1 MKINE
6 ITLNPQMFPA
16 GDPSRLRVGEA
27 VVEGGHVV
35 EKITFHSGNDV
46 FNKGREVGGGSYAV
60 FFEGIPERRIIM
72 AGTVS
77 SLEVVVEKKKPVAE
91 AVPDLP
97 E

>member
-6 ITLNPQMFPA
+6 ITLKPEMFPA
-16 GDPSRLRVGEA
+16 GDPSRIRIGEA

-35 EKITFHSGNDV
+35 EKITFHPASDV

-72 AGTVS
+72 AETVS
-77 SLEVVVEKKKPVAE
+77 SVEVVVEKKKPVTE

>member
-16 GDPSRLRVGEA
+16 GDPSRIRVGEV

-35 EKITFHSGNDV
+35 EKIIFHPNNAV
-46 FNKGREVGGGSYAV
+46 FNKGREVAGGSYAI
-60 FFEGIPERRIIM
+60 FLEGIPERRVIM
-72 AGTVS
+72 AEAVS
-77 SLEVVVEKKKPVAE
+77 SVEVVIEKKKPVAE
-91 AVPDLP
+91 DVPDLP

>member
-1 MKINE
+1 MKISE

-35 EKITFHSGNDV
+35 EKITFCPGNDV
-46 FNKGREVGGGSYAV
+46 FNKGREVGGASYAV
-60 FFEGIPERRIIM
+60 FFEGIPERRILM
-72 AGTVS
+72 AETIS
-77 SLEVVVEKKKPVAE
+77 SVEVVIEKKKPVAE
-91 AVPDLP
+91 DVPDLP

>member
-6 ITLNPQMFPA
+6 ITLKPEMFPA
-16 GDPSRLRVGEA
+16 GDPSRIRIGEA
-27 VVEGGHVV
+27 VIEGGHVV
-35 EKITFHSGNDV
+35 EKITFHPASDV
-46 FNKGREVGGGSYAV
+46 FNKGREVGGGSYAI

-72 AGTVS
+72 AETVS
-77 SLEVVVEKKKPVAE
+77 SVEVVVEKKKPVAE